1 MAVPVKLNP
10 SFQPQLLLHRVLLH
24 IFPAVILRHT
34 CASRL
39 VNAGI
44 DLYVVK
50 EWLGHSSIQ
59 VTEKYAHLAPHK
71 LSHAAK
77 ILDDLT

>member
-1 MAVPVKLNP
+1 MGMEKEKEFVP
-10 SFQPQLLLHRVLLH
+10 HM
-24 IFPAVILRHT
+24 LRHS

-50 EWLGHSSIQ
+50 EWLGHSTIQ
-59 VTEKYAHLAPHK
+59 ITERYAHLDPKK
-71 LSHAAK
+71 LVHAANM
-77 ILDDLT
+77 LE